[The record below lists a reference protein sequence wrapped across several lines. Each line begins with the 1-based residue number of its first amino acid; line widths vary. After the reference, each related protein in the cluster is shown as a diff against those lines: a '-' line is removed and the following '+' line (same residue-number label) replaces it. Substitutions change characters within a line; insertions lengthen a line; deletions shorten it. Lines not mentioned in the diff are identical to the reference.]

1 LEKYIE
7 REGIMMPRKFEPN
20 INDVLKEKELLIK
33 QVKFYKNLMLDL
45 TDYIITNGDEEH
57 LIESLLASNYTPLEI
72 INDMEFDRE
81 TVEHIARL
89 KGYNVFS
96 DY

>member
-1 LEKYIE
+1 
-7 REGIMMPRKFEPN
+7 MMPRKFEPN

-57 LIESLLASNYTPLEI
+57 LIESLLASNYTPWQLVH
-72 INDMEFDRE
+72 DMSFDE
-81 TVEHIARL
+81 NLVSSIARL
-89 KGYNVFS
+89 NGYGIQS

>member
-7 REGIMMPRKFEPN
+7 REGIIMPRKFEPN
-20 INDVLKEKELLIK
+20 INDVLKEKELLTQ

-57 LIESLLASNYTPLEI
+57 LIESLLASNYTPWQI
-72 INDMEFDRE
+72 ITDMSFDRE
-81 TVEHIARL
+81 TVSDIARL
-89 KGYNVFS
+89 KGYNVER

>member
-1 LEKYIE
+1 MEE
-7 REGIMMPRKFEPN
+7 IMSRKFEPN
-20 INDVLKEKELLIK
+20 IEQLLAEIERNK
-33 QVKFYKNLMLDL
+33 KFIQWYRYLVMDL

-57 LIESLLASNYTPLEI
+57 LIESLLASNYTPHELVT
-72 INDMEFDRE
+72 DMEFDRE

-89 KGYNVFS
+89 KGYNVHA